1 MLVSLAHSGTP
12 DPSACAWLPDSLL
25 TPSVLPQPSCVL
37 EWAQSHRQNRQCR
50 TTLVFSRKVYEFLST
65 FIVTG
70 MRFLLS
76 QQVQLSTG
84 RSCGML
90 RLGPLCVGEGR
101 VVSHPSAGPCP
112 ASAVPHPVLGVIP
125 LSLAPCLADLPI
137 PGACQPGAAE
147 LFAGHS
153 AWCVLPWER
162 DWILFN
168 VGQTGLGIKLP
179 DSSRLSHTSTSSL
192 AVRNYV
198 DEHIGIDYSLLRDP
212 SITTDTLELDFKV
225 NTGSCLAGS
234 SPSLSKRLCQQ
245 AH

>member
-1 MLVSLAHSGTP
+1 M
-12 DPSACAWLPDSLL
+12 
-25 TPSVLPQPSCVL
+25 LPQPSCVL
-37 EWAQSHRQNRQCR
+37 EWAQSHRENRQCS

-84 RSCGML
+84 RGCGML
-90 RLGPLCVGEGR
+90 GLGPLCVGEGR

-112 ASAVPHPVLGVIP
+112 ASAAPHPVLGVIP

-137 PGACQPGAAE
+137 PGTCQPGVAE

-153 AWCVLPWER
+153 AWCVLSWER
-162 DWILFN
+162 AGSHSLSGRQGWA
-168 VGQTGLGIKLP
+168 
-179 DSSRLSHTSTSSL
+179 SSCQAAPGCLTSTSSL

-225 NTGSCLAGS
+225 NAGSCLAGP
-234 SPSLSKRLCQQ
+234 SPSLWKRLCQQ
-245 AH
+245 PRWAPWSR